1 MLNSAETCPGGENLA
16 SVVLPRDVGM
26 IGCGQVRASAGKC
39 GQVRASA
46 GKCGQ
51 ASCQVPNKML
61 GAKYG
66 LEGATLK
73 CN

>member
-46 GKCGQ
+46 GKCRKVR
-51 ASCQVPNKML
+51 ASVMS
-61 GAKYG
+61 GA
-66 LEGATLK
+66 EQNARR
-73 CN
+73 